1 MVHPL
6 VMAHGRGMVAP
17 ALRGRGLG
25 VLNTFVFLGSAA
37 TSWIFGQIAEASLRH
52 GWSAASTYAWIFLCA
67 TVVVAAGVALYA
79 LSPRPTTA

>member
-1 MVHPL
+1 MPSRPNPF
-6 VMAHGRGMVAP
+6 M
-17 ALRGRGLG
+17 
-25 VLNTFVFLGSAA
+25 TSSATSRLSFFRQ

-67 TVVVAAGVALYA
+67 TVVEAAGVALYA